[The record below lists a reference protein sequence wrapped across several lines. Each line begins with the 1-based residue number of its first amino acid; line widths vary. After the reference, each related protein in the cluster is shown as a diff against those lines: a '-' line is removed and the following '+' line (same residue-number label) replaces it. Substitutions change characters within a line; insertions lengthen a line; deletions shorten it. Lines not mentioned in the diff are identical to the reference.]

1 MGPNSLLPLSQYHY
15 VYKSL
20 MFQKLKLSSSNY
32 LHNNIAVQNNIYYRS
47 CLTAV
52 MIFTLFL
59 ANIVSMCLS
68 FFLSLELQI
77 NISNVAYSCLF
88 CFILFYS
95 YWSIFK
101 NVICIFLYHLNQLNQ
116 SLKSTVAVNNQ
127 KKDCIIIERVF
138 ISRFCLQINF

>member
-15 VYKSL
+15 VYESL

-32 LHNNIAVQNNIYYRS
+32 LHNNIAVQNNIYCRS

-52 MIFTLFL
+52 MILTLFL

-68 FFLSLELQI
+68 FFFVSRIADKHFQ
-77 NISNVAYSCLF
+77 CGLF
-88 CFILFYS
+88 LFILFYS

>member
-1 MGPNSLLPLSQYHY
+1 MGPNSLLPLNQYHY

-68 FFLSLELQI
+68 FYLSLELQI

-88 CFILFYS
+88 CFILIGLFS
-95 YWSIFK
+95 K

-138 ISRFCLQINF
+138 ISRFCLQLNF